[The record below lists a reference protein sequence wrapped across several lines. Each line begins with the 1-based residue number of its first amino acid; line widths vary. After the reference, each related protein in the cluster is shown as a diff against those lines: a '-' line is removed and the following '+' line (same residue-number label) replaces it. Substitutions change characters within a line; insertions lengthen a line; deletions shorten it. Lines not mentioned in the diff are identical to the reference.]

1 MPPTG
6 LPAKDEA
13 APYYYTYIDRVT
25 DPDISAY
32 LIRQTTEFPKFL
44 ATISEEKSLRKYEPS
59 KWSIRE
65 ALNHV
70 NDTERIFALR
80 ALWFSRGLPVA
91 LPSFDQDIAAA
102 AAHADNISWSRHV
115 EDFRNVRAA
124 TLSLFANMPEDAWMK
139 TGIAGDK
146 SFTVRSL
153 AYIVAGHV
161 DHHLAILR
169 ERYL

>member
-1 MPPTG
+1 MAPMG
-6 LPAKDEA
+6 LPAKGEA
-13 APYYYTYIDRVT
+13 APYYSTYIDRVT
-25 DPDISAY
+25 DPDISSY
-32 LIRQTTEFPKFL
+32 LARQTGEATKFL
-44 ATISEEKSLRKYEPS
+44 SSISEEKSLHKYEPS

-65 ALNHV
+65 AWNHV
-70 NDTERIFALR
+70 NDAERIFAHR
-80 ALWFSRGLPVA
+80 ALWFARGLPP

-102 AAHADNISWSRHV
+102 VAHADDISWSRHV
-115 EDFRNVRAA
+115 EEFRDVRAA

-139 TGIAGDK
+139 TGIASDK

-153 AYIVAGHV
+153 AYIIAGHV